1 MNHLFQ
7 VATISLLQVTYSSP
21 QWEELTNFVETLVG
35 DEEPGEVNGAYEE
48 LPYTTVKRFQDYEE
62 RIYDG
67 VSMVCANM
75 THQILTEEEE
85 YSGIWNLVNMVK
97 KMTNGEGKK
106 EPSNKMFMK
115 LFRYISGV
123 NVDYQEIEMTVPV
136 LTTLEKMENMTM
148 FQKMCFYIPSEFQ
161 DSTPQPL
168 ELGVT
173 IEQLQKMTVYVHQFG
188 GYAMSEMNWW
198 KHCEQFLEVLSS
210 AGVSDADPTQCLTA
224 GYDSPMKFWNRR
236 NEVMWRVNRQN

>member
-21 QWEELTNFVETLVG
+21 QWEELTNFVETLGRLDLEPAFSNHICFLVG

-75 THQILTEEEE
+75 THQTLTEEEE

-136 LTTLEKMENMTM
+136 LTTLEKMENLTM

-161 DSTPQPL
+161 DSPPQPL

-188 GYAMSEMNWW
+188 G
-198 KHCEQFLEVLSS
+198 
-210 AGVSDADPTQCLTA
+210 
-224 GYDSPMKFWNRR
+224 
-236 NEVMWRVNRQN
+236 